1 MRVLITGGGCEEPI
15 DNVRFIANFSSGKT
29 ASFLADRFASRGHEV
44 TALMAHRAEKPSSP
58 VRVVVFRAYRDLSET
73 LRSLLGDEDF
83 DLVVHAAAVS
93 DFTPESIVVDGVSTP
108 AGPAGKVESGSEA
121 IIRLRENPKLIDGLK
136 SWSRNER
143 CAVVG
148 FKLTVGAGE
157 REREG
162 AARALLER
170 SRADLVVSNDRSEI
184 AADAHPF
191 ACYALAADG
200 SLTRARRGR
209 TKRDLAD
216 FLEAE
221 CAKWMR
227 IRIKEQP
234 L

>member
-1 MRVLITGGGCEEPI
+1 M
-15 DNVRFIANFSSGKT
+15 RFIANFSSGKT

-58 VRVVVFRAYRDLSET
+58 VRVLGFRSFLDLSKT
-73 LRSLLGDEDF
+73 LRGLLGSEGF

-93 DFTPESIVVDGVSTP
+93 DFTPDSVVVDGVSTP
-108 AGPAGKVESGSEA
+108 AGDSGKIESRAGRGVA
-121 IIRLRENPKLIDGLK
+121 ITLRENPKLIDGLK

-162 AARALLER
+162 AARALLKR

-184 AADAHPF
+184 AGDAHPF

-200 SLTRARRGR
+200 SLILARRGG

-221 CAKWMR
+221 CAEWAR